1 MKNCMV
7 IVLCLTSLFSLSFAK
22 NIDAEI
28 LKAINGHDCWLY
40 NRTSDMISTDTF
52 GVVVGFSPILVAP
65 KVSLVSA
72 ALTGI
77 EVLLLKNIVRR
88 PRPFK
93 KYKWDIKR
101 AEASGYSMPSGHAAM
116 AFESAYIW
124 SEHFPKL
131 SLLFYSMATYISIS
145 RVYYGVHYPS
155 DVLIG
160 AAIGYFTAY
169 VTSKVIEPSNLKSKE
184 ISLSLKFNF

>member
-7 IVLCLTSLFSLSFAK
+7 IVLCLASLFSLSFAK

-40 NRTSDMISTDTF
+40 NRTSNVISTDAF
-52 GVVVGFSPILVAP
+52 GVVVGLSPALVVP

-160 AAIGYFTAY
+160 AVIGYFTAY
-169 VTSKVIEPSNLKSKE
+169 VTSKAIEPSNLKSKE